1 MGWTGYH
8 ATHYKWIGKGINRRY
23 TVDRKAECDAYW
35 EEGLNRGHFEVVK
48 STIKGSVYYA
58 AVKPLKKCIGKNE
71 KGEYQ
76 YTDIPLSEQK
86 IFGVVFLTSTD
97 SKDYYNFSYKDMDET
112 VGPCYY
118 DCPKSILDILSPTD
132 SEYAIKWREKC
143 YEQIEKNKNP
153 DALNNLPEDTI
164 IEVIMPWETK
174 YYKEGDIVQL
184 QKIKWG
190 KRFKWFVK
198 NRSVYFTQRL
208 MKSLQDHY
216 KIIKRGE

>member
-86 IFGVVFLTSTD
+86 IFGVVFLTSID

-112 VGPCYY
+112 VGPHYY

-132 SEYAIKWREKC
+132 SEYAKKWREKC
-143 YEQIEKNKNP
+143 YKQIEKNK
-153 DALNNLPEDTI
+153 ALNNLPEDTI
-164 IEVIMPWETK
+164 IEVIMPWETN

-198 NRSVYFTQRL
+198 NRSVYFTQEL

>member
-1 MGWTGYH
+1 MGWTSYH
-8 ATHYKWIGKGINRRY
+8 ATHYKKGNI
-23 TVDRKAECDAYW
+23 DRKAECDAYW

-164 IEVIMPWETK
+164 IEVIMPCETK

>member
-1 MGWTGYH
+1 MGWTSYH
-8 ATHYKWIGKGINRRY
+8 ATHYKKGNI
-23 TVDRKAECDAYW
+23 DRKAECDAYW

-112 VGPCYY
+112 VGPYYY

-132 SEYAIKWREKC
+132 NEHAIKWREKC
-143 YEQIEKNKNP
+143 YEQIKKNKDP

>member
-1 MGWTGYH
+1 MGWTSYH
-8 ATHYKWIGKGINRRY
+8 AAHYKNGKI
-23 TVDRKAECDAYW
+23 DSKAECDSYW
-35 EEGLNRGHFEVVK
+35 LDGLNAGHFEVVK
-48 STIKGSVYYA
+48 SAMVGNTYYGA
-58 AVKPLKKCIGKNE
+58 IKPLLKHNGVDENGKDKYE
-71 KGEYQ
+71 S
-76 YTDIPLSEQK
+76 IPEHKQEV
-86 IFGVVFLTSTD
+86 FAVVFLTSVD
-97 SKDYYNFSYKDMDET
+97 MKDYHNFSYKDMDET

-164 IEVIMPWETK
+164 IEVIMPCETK

>member
-1 MGWTGYH
+1 MGWTSYH
-8 ATHYKWIGKGINRRY
+8 ATHYKKGNI
-23 TVDRKAECDAYW
+23 DRKAECDAYW

-164 IEVIMPWETK
+164 IEVIMPWKTK

-198 NRSVYFTQRL
+198 NRSVYFTQSL